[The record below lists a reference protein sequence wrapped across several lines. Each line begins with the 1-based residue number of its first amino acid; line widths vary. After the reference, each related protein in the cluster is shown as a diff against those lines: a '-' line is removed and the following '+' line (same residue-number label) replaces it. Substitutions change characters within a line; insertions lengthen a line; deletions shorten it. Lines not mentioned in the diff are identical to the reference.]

1 MYINSVKEN
10 INDRLLCICKGYAR
24 VRHARCRR
32 ASSCDSPLFLWR
44 FDFLHL
50 FMLQLFCKPTGNAN
64 EKGAITLERK
74 KKGLFVGLCTK
85 DILYYTDDL
94 PTHNHKSKT
103 DDFATY
109 IGGPAAN
116 AAITYAALGG
126 DATLATCLG
135 VSTESRAMIEELK
148 NYGVKVLNYSE
159 YETVP
164 NTACIVVSSDGK
176 RTILSGQ
183 HEFEVNR
190 EYDLSGYDFALF
202 DCNQQEVSLDI
213 LDTLTTSGGKKI
225 VLDAGSLKPNMEK
238 FLEQADIVVAS
249 EDFKDGAGN
258 TIFEMECNAAHKAI
272 TRGEKSILY
281 RGAETEQEDCADSN
295 GKDTKELPVDPV
307 QAVDTLGAGDIFHGA
322 FCYGYFEKGYS
333 FEEAL
338 IFAGKVA
345 SESVKY
351 RGPREW
357 MVHL

>member
-1 MYINSVKEN
+1 M
-10 INDRLLCICKGYAR
+10 D
-24 VRHARCRR
+24 
-32 ASSCDSPLFLWR
+32 
-44 FDFLHL
+44 
-50 FMLQLFCKPTGNAN
+50 
-64 EKGAITLERK
+64 RK

-103 DDFATY
+103 EDFATY

-148 NYGVKVLNYSE
+148 GFGVKVLNYSE
-159 YETVP
+159 YDTLP

-183 HEFEVNR
+183 QKFEVNR
-190 EYDLSGYDFALF
+190 EYDLDDYDFVLF
-202 DCNQQEVSLDI
+202 DCNQQEISLDI
-213 LDTLTTSGGKKI
+213 LDALKRLEGKTV
-225 VLDAGSLKPNMEK
+225 VLDAGSWKPNIEN
-238 FLEQADIVVAS
+238 FLGRADIVIAS
-249 EDFKDGAGN
+249 EDFKDEAGHAV
-258 TIFEMECNAAHKAI
+258 FDMKCNASHKAI

-281 RGAETEQEDCADSN
+281 RETEPRQDD
-295 GKDTKELPVDPV
+295 GLILQDKKEIPVESV
-307 QAVDTLGAGDIFHGA
+307 EAVDTLGAGDIFHGA
-322 FCYGYFEKGYS
+322 FCYGYFEKDYS
-333 FEEAL
+333 CEEAL
-338 IFAGKVA
+338 RFAGKVA

-357 MVHL
+357 MRHFPVDGKV

>member
-1 MYINSVKEN
+1 MDGK
-10 INDRLLCICKGYAR
+10 
-24 VRHARCRR
+24 
-32 ASSCDSPLFLWR
+32 
-44 FDFLHL
+44 
-50 FMLQLFCKPTGNAN
+50 
-64 EKGAITLERK
+64 K

-85 DILYYTDDL
+85 DILYYTDEL

-103 DDFATY
+103 EDFATY

-135 VSTESRAMIEELK
+135 DSTESRAMIEELEG
-148 NYGVKVLNYSE
+148 YGVKVLNYAE
-159 YETVP
+159 YDTVP

-183 HEFEVNR
+183 HRFEVNR
-190 EYDLSGYDFALF
+190 TYDLSDYDFALF
-202 DCNQQEVSLDI
+202 DCNQQEISLDI
-213 LDTLTTSGGKKI
+213 LSTFGMSEGKTV
-225 VLDAGSLKPNMEK
+225 VLDAGSLKPNIES
-238 FLEQADIVVAS
+238 FLERADVVIAS
-249 EDFKDGAGN
+249 EDFKDAAGY
-258 TIFEMECNAAHKAI
+258 TIFEMNCNAAHKAI
-272 TRGEKSILY
+272 TRGEKPILY
-281 RGAETEQEDCADSN
+281 G
-295 GKDTKELPVDPV
+295 GKDGSQAGKCSLEFQKELPVKTV

-333 FEEAL
+333 CEEAL

-357 MVHL
+357 MKYLR

>member
-1 MYINSVKEN
+1 MMKKTNKT
-10 INDRLLCICKGYAR
+10 
-24 VRHARCRR
+24 
-32 ASSCDSPLFLWR
+32 DSAKAP
-44 FDFLHL
+44 
-50 FMLQLFCKPTGNAN
+50 
-64 EKGAITLERK
+64 
-74 KKGLFVGLCTK
+74 KGLFVGLCTK

-135 VSTESRAMIEELK
+135 DSTESRAMIEEL
-148 NYGVKVLNYSE
+148 NRYGVKVLNYSE
-159 YETVP
+159 YDAVP

-183 HEFEVNR
+183 HKFEVNR
-190 EYDLSGYDFALF
+190 EYDLSDYDFVLF
-202 DCNQQEVSLDI
+202 DCNQQEISLDI
-213 LDTLTTSGGKKI
+213 LAELETPLGKTV
-225 VLDAGSLKPNMEK
+225 VLDAGSLKPNIEA
-238 FLEQADIVVAS
+238 FLGRADIVIAS

-258 TIFEMECNAAHKAI
+258 TIFEMECGADHKAI
-272 TRGEKSILY
+272 TRGERPILY
-281 RGAETEQEDCADSN
+281 G
-295 GKDTKELPVDPV
+295 GKELPVESV
-307 QAVDTLGAGDIFHGA
+307 KAVDTLGAGDIFHGA

-333 FEEAL
+333 CEEAL
-338 IFAGKVA
+338 MFAGKVA

-357 MVHL
+357 IKHL